1 MLFHA
6 KMNKEYL
13 QMQPS
18 HVPFDL
24 KKVPSLLAINC
35 QVSSISQKHG
45 EKEEKRNVF

>member
-18 HVPFDL
+18 HVPLDF
-24 KKVPSLLAINC
+24 KKGPEPPSN
-35 QVSSISQKHG
+35 QVSSI
-45 EKEEKRNVF
+45 